1 MTLSGPFIRRPVA
14 TTLLGVAVALA
25 GCLAF
30 ANLPVAPLPQ
40 VAFPTIVVNA
50 ALPGASPETMAS
62 AVATPLE
69 RQFGRI
75 AGVSE
80 MTSTS
85 GLGTSSVTLQFELSR
100 DIDAAAGDVQ
110 AAINAARAQLP
121 ANLPN
126 NPTYRKVNPADA
138 PALIVSFTSAS
149 VPISRIYDVAS
160 TVLAQEVSQIDGVGQ
175 VTVGGGALPAVRVEL
190 NPQVLNKY
198 GVSLEQ
204 VRSVLTQ
211 ANANVPKGQVADG
224 RTSWEIHSNDQL
236 LQAAN
241 YVPLIV
247 AVKQG
252 AVVRLA
258 NLGTVVDSVQDVR
271 AAGSVNGQPAVA
283 MVVTTAPGANV
294 IDTVDRIR
302 AELPRF
308 RALLPAAVDMRVS
321 VDRTTT
327 IRASV
332 HDVERTLLIA
342 IALVVI
348 VVFAFLQST
357 RAAMIPSVAVP
368 LSLLGT
374 FGVMWFLGYSLN
386 NLSLMALTI
395 STGFVVD
402 DAIVVLENISRH
414 LEQGLP
420 PLEAALIGSGEV
432 GFTVLSMSLSLVAVF
447 IPLLLMGGLVGRLFR
462 EFAVTLSAAVG
473 VSLLISLTITPMLCA
488 QFLRRTSAADES
500 APATNRN
507 ASAHLFGRLAAGYH
521 RTLGWALSHTAVTI
535 ALLVLVMIANA
546 YLMVVVPKGFFP
558 QQDNGLMMGTLQA
571 AQGTSFQEMRQILDG
586 GVRQLLRDPAIDSVV
601 AVAGAGTTTNQAR
614 LFISL
619 KPRESRGV
627 SADQVIAR
635 IRPQF
640 AHNPHASLY
649 LQASQDIRV
658 GGRIAG
664 AQYQYTLQGDDLT
677 SLETWAP
684 RLMARLRQEPAIADV
699 NSDQQN
705 SGLDVRVAID
715 RDTAARLGVTASA
728 IDQALYDAFGQRQVS
743 TLYAGL
749 NQYHVVLEVAPEYWQ
764 EPQTL
769 DAMYVG
775 STTGSL
781 IPLSAVAH
789 FDRSMAPLAISHQS
803 QFPAV
808 TLSFNLRPGA
818 SLGEAAAAVE
828 HAAADIRMPA
838 GLHGSFQ
845 GTARV
850 FQQSLASEPW
860 LIAAALAAVYIVLG
874 VLYESLIHP
883 LTILS
888 TLPSAGAGAMLA
900 LAITQTEFTVIALI
914 GLILLI
920 GIVKKNAIMMIDVA
934 LGAERDQ
941 GLPPEAAIRKASRLR
956 LRPILMTTMAA
967 ALGALPMA
975 VSSGTGSEFRRPL
988 GIAIIGGLM
997 VSQLLTLYTTP
1008 ALYVVIDRL
1017 RIGSKR

>member
-1 MTLSGPFIRRPVA
+1 
-14 TTLLGVAVALA
+14 
-25 GCLAF
+25 
-30 ANLPVAPLPQ
+30 
-40 VAFPTIVVNA
+40 
-50 ALPGASPETMAS
+50 
-62 AVATPLE
+62 
-69 RQFGRI
+69 
-75 AGVSE
+75 
-80 MTSTS
+80 
-85 GLGTSSVTLQFELSR
+85 
-100 DIDAAAGDVQ
+100 
-110 AAINAARAQLP
+110 
-121 ANLPN
+121 
-126 NPTYRKVNPADA
+126 
-138 PALIVSFTSAS
+138 
-149 VPISRIYDVAS
+149 
-160 TVLAQEVSQIDGVGQ
+160 
-175 VTVGGGALPAVRVEL
+175 
-190 NPQVLNKY
+190 
-198 GVSLEQ
+198 
-204 VRSVLTQ
+204 
-211 ANANVPKGQVADG
+211 
-224 RTSWEIHSNDQL
+224 
-236 LQAAN
+236 
-241 YVPLIV
+241 
-247 AVKQG
+247 
-252 AVVRLA
+252 
-258 NLGTVVDSVQDVR
+258 
-271 AAGSVNGQPAVA
+271 
-283 MVVTTAPGANV
+283 
-294 IDTVDRIR
+294 
-302 AELPRF
+302 
-308 RALLPAAVDMRVS
+308 
-321 VDRTTT
+321 
-327 IRASV
+327 
-332 HDVERTLLIA
+332 
-342 IALVVI
+342 
-348 VVFAFLQST
+348 
-357 RAAMIPSVAVP
+357 
-368 LSLLGT
+368 
-374 FGVMWFLGYSLN
+374 
-386 NLSLMALTI
+386 
-395 STGFVVD
+395 
-402 DAIVVLENISRH
+402 
-414 LEQGLP
+414 
-420 PLEAALIGSGEV
+420 
-432 GFTVLSMSLSLVAVF
+432 
-447 IPLLLMGGLVGRLFR
+447 
-462 EFAVTLSAAVG
+462 
-473 VSLLISLTITPMLCA
+473 
-488 QFLRRTSAADES
+488 
-500 APATNRN
+500 
-507 ASAHLFGRLAAGYH
+507 
-521 RTLGWALSHTAVTI
+521 
-535 ALLVLVMIANA
+535 
-546 YLMVVVPKGFFP
+546 
-558 QQDNGLMMGTLQA
+558 MMGTLQA